1 MGIYD
6 IGIDLGTCNT
16 RFYSKTKGMLLD
28 QPSVVATD
36 SFSNK
41 LMAVGEEARQMLGRT
56 PDTVT
61 AVRPLDEGVIANFD
75 RTSIMLESFVRK
87 IKRPF
92 TPIRAVV
99 TVPYRSTAV
108 ERRAVEDAV
117 LSSKIKKVHLIDDPL
132 AAAIGLNLPIFEP
145 SGHMI
150 VDIGGGTTEVSVVSL
165 GGIVAETT
173 CQSSGIQMDKDIVA
187 YVRKTY
193 NILIGDQIAEEI
205 KIRLGA
211 AIERETVDFMTV
223 SGRDLIDGL
232 PLNLTISSDEVYIA
246 IKESLDG
253 IIDAIKATLERV
265 DPELAADIIQNGIIL
280 IGGGSQLPGWSEFIY
295 KETGVST
302 EVAVNALDCVAIGAG
317 RAAGMIDKLKQAATL
332 D

>member
-1 MGIYD
+1 MGIFD
-6 IGIDLGTCNT
+6 IGIDLGTSNT
-16 RFYSKTKGMLLD
+16 RFYSKSRGILLNE
-28 QPSVVATD
+28 PSVVAME
-36 SFSNK
+36 SFSNR
-41 LMAVGEEARQMLGRT
+41 LMAVGEDARQMLGRT

-61 AVRPLDEGVIANFD
+61 AVRPLEDGVIANFD
-75 RTSIMLESFVRK
+75 RTTAMLSSFVGR

-99 TVPYRSTAV
+99 TVPYTSTAV

-117 LSSKIKKVHLIDDPL
+117 LSARVKRVHLIDDPL

-173 CQSSGIQMDKDIVA
+173 CNYSGIQMDKDIVA

-205 KIRLGA
+205 KIKLGA

-246 IKESLDG
+246 IKESLFG
-253 IIDAIKATLERV
+253 IVDAIKATLERV
-265 DPELAADIIQNGIIL
+265 DPELAADIIQNGIIV
-280 IGGGSQLPGWSEFIY
+280 IGGGSQMPGWADFIY
-295 KETGVST
+295 KETGVLT
-302 EVAVNALDCVAIGAG
+302 EIAVNALDCVAIGAG
-317 RAAGMIDKLKQAATL
+317 RAAGMLDKLKQASTI

>member
-1 MGIYD
+1 LGAYD
-6 IGIDLGTCNT
+6 IGIDLGTSNT
-16 RFYSKTKGMLLD
+16 RFYSKTKGLLLNE
-28 QPSVVATD
+28 PSVIAME

-61 AVRPLDEGVIANFD
+61 AIRPLAEGVIANFD
-75 RTSIMLESFVRK
+75 RTSIMLSAFVSR

-99 TVPYRSTAV
+99 TVPYRTTAV

-117 LSSKIKKVHLIDDPL
+117 TSAKVKKVHLIDDPL
-132 AAAIGLNLPIFEP
+132 AAAIGLNLPLFEP

-150 VDIGGGTTEVSVVSL
+150 VDIGGGTTEIAVVSL
-165 GGIVAETT
+165 GGVVAETS
-173 CQSSGIQMDKDIVA
+173 CQFSGTQMDKDIVS

-205 KIRLGA
+205 KIKLGSA
-211 AIERETVDFMTV
+211 VERETVDFMTV

-246 IKESLDG
+246 IKDSLNG
-253 IIDAIKATLERV
+253 IIDAIKTTLERV
-265 DPELAADIIQNGIIL
+265 DPELAADIIQNGITL
-280 IGGGSQLPGWSEFIY
+280 IGGGSQLPGWSEFVY
-295 KETGVST
+295 TETGVSSD
-302 EVAVNALDCVAIGAG
+302 VAVNALDCVAIGAG
-317 RAAGMIDKLKQAATL
+317 RAAGMLDKLKISSTI

>member
-1 MGIYD
+1 MGIND

-16 RFYSKTKGMLLD
+16 RIYTKAKGLILNE
-28 QPSVVATD
+28 PSVIAME
-36 SFSNK
+36 SFSNR

-61 AVRPLDEGVIANFD
+61 ASRPLADGVIANFEK
-75 RTSIMLESFVRK
+75 TSVMLSSFLSR

-108 ERRAVEDAV
+108 ERKALEDVMVSAKV
-117 LSSKIKKVHLIDDPL
+117 KKVHLLDDPL
-132 AAAIGLNLPIFEP
+132 AAAIGLNLPLFEP

-150 VDIGGGTTEVSVVSL
+150 VDIGGGTTEISVVSL

-173 CQSSGIQMDKDIVA
+173 CGFSGIQMDKDIVS

-205 KIRLGA
+205 KIKLGA

-246 IKESLDG
+246 MKDSLDG
-253 IIDAIKATLERV
+253 IIDAIKQTLERV

-295 KETGVST
+295 RETGVST
-302 EVAVNALDCVAIGAG
+302 EVAVNALDCIAIGAG
-317 RAAGMIDKLKQAATL
+317 RAATMLDKLKQTATI